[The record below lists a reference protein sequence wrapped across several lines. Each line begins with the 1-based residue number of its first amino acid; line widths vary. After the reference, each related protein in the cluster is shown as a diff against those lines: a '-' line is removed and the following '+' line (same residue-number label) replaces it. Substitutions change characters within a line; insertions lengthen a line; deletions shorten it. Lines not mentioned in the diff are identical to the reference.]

1 MDNEGTVRMMNK
13 QKYGR
18 ISLEDVSRQ
27 APITGV
33 KNFILSNNGAKI
45 KDYAFDFQHPNII
58 EGIAFAI
65 CVQGSAHLKI
75 NLQEYHIESNMIVT
89 LLPNYLLEICN
100 HSDDWLVEFI
110 LISFDFVSEL
120 KLIAEVDIFDKI
132 GKITCLKI
140 KEEEMLNLLDFHA
153 FIVKKYKREDHLY
166 REEIAKSLL
175 YTFVYEVLQLFSSSE
190 ITANGKALTRNEEL
204 LTHFVGLLFKFHRQ
218 ERSVTFYADK
228 MSLTPKYLS
237 KVIRE
242 ASGKSTSQ
250 WIDEMVIMEAKAMLK
265 SSNLSVLQISENL
278 YFPNASFFGSYFKK
292 RTGFSP
298 IQYRKS

>member
-1 MDNEGTVRMMNK
+1 MDKE
-13 QKYGR
+13 KYGR

-33 KNFILSNNGAKI
+33 KNFILSDNGAKI
-45 KDYAFDFQHPNII
+45 KDYTFDFHHPNMI

-65 CVQGSAHLKI
+65 CVQGSARVKI
-75 NLQEYHIESNMIVT
+75 NLQEYHIEPNMIVT
-89 LLPNYLLEICN
+89 LLPNYLLEICD

-110 LISFDFVSEL
+110 LISFDFISDL
-120 KLIAEVDIFDKI
+120 KLIAEIDLFDKI
-132 GKITCLKI
+132 GRITCLKI

-175 YTFVYEVLQLFSSSE
+175 YTLVYEVLQLLSSSE
-190 ITANGKALTRNEEL
+190 ITTNGKALTRSEEL
-204 LTHFVGLLFKFHRQ
+204 LTHFIGLLFQFHRQ
-218 ERSVTFYADK
+218 ERSIKFYADK
-228 MSLTPKYLS
+228 MFLTPKYLS

-242 ASGKSTSQ
+242 ASGKSISQ

-265 SSNLSVLQISENL
+265 SSNLTVLQIAEKLN
-278 YFPNASFFGSYFKK
+278 FPNASFFGSYFKK
-292 RTGFSP
+292 RTGLSP
-298 IQYRKS
+298 IQYRDS

>member
-1 MDNEGTVRMMNK
+1 MMNK

-33 KNFILSNNGAKI
+33 KNFILSDNGAKI
-45 KDYAFDFQHPNII
+45 KDYTFDFQHPNII

-65 CVQGSAHLKI
+65 CVQGSARVKI
-75 NLQEYHIESNMIVT
+75 NLQEYHIEPNMIVT
-89 LLPNYLLEICN
+89 LLPNYLLEISDY
-100 HSDDWLVEFI
+100 SDDWSVEFI
-110 LISFDFVSEL
+110 LISFDFVSDL
-120 KLIAEVDIFDKI
+120 KLIAELNLFDKI
-132 GKITCLKI
+132 EKITCLKI

-175 YTFVYEVLQLFSSSE
+175 HTLVYEVLQLLSSSE
-190 ITANGKALTRNEEL
+190 ITANGKALTRSEEL
-204 LTHFVGLLFKFHRQ
+204 LTQFIGLLFQFHRQ
-218 ERSVTFYADK
+218 ERSVAFYADK
-228 MSLTPKYLS
+228 MFLTPKYLS

-242 ASGKSTSQ
+242 ASGKSASQ
-250 WIDEMVIMEAKAMLK
+250 WIDEMVIIKAKAMLK
-265 SSNLSVLQISENL
+265 SSNLTVLQVSEKLN
-278 YFPNASFFGSYFKK
+278 FPNASFFGSYFKK

-298 IQYRKS
+298 IQYRES

>member
-1 MDNEGTVRMMNK
+1 MNK
-13 QKYGR
+13 EIYGR

-33 KNFILSNNGAKI
+33 KNFILSDNGAQI
-45 KDYAFDFQHPNII
+45 KDYSFNFQHPNII
-58 EGIAFAI
+58 EGIALAI
-65 CVQGSAHLKI
+65 CIQGTAHVKI
-75 NLQEYHIESNMIVT
+75 NLQEYHIEPNMIVT
-89 LLPNYLLEICN
+89 LLPNYLLEICDY
-100 HSDDWLVEFI
+100 SDDWLIEFI
-110 LISFDFVSEL
+110 FISFDFVSDF
-120 KLIAEVDIFDKI
+120 KLIAETDLFEQI

-166 REEIAKSLL
+166 RDEITKSLL
-175 YTFVYEVLQLFSSSE
+175 HTLVYEVLQLLSSYE
-190 ITANGKALTRNEEL
+190 ITTNSKALTRREEL
-204 LTHFVGLLFKFHRQ
+204 LTHFIGLLFQFHRQ
-218 ERSVTFYADK
+218 ERSIQFYADK

-242 ASGKSTSQ
+242 ASGKSVSQ

-265 SSNLSVLQISENL
+265 SSNLTVLQISEKLN
-278 YFPNASFFGSYFKK
+278 FPNASFFGSYFKK